1 MLFPESMVAR
11 TAGAFVLAFKWLL
24 VLVAVF
30 VMLVVVPIVELV
42 SELSHLVRRALAR
55 LR

>member
-1 MLFPESMVAR
+1 VFFAESLVAR

-24 VLVAVF
+24 VLVAVL
-30 VMLVVVPIVELV
+30 VLLVVVPIIELL
-42 SELSHLVRRALAR
+42 SELSRLARRVFAR